1 MITPPVERH
10 RSPRRGY
17 TIDSRLPGIAVA
29 LWAALPLVAAPAA
42 EPEWKDETRLLLPAL
57 DAEVW
62 VSTALRLDPEH
73 TETYVHRL
81 EAIARE
87 VFQGAGGAPAKAG
100 RPTWTVTLD
109 HGGTIDLGTRAI
121 VRTARGRV
129 FRDGSFV
136 GGGEERRWIVPV
148 RRRCTIRVAMY
159 KRVGETFLSSLKF
172 AFREPAGWDEQL
184 YGGIPVGSAVRV
196 AGEETPK
203 CPLTL
208 GEARALALRSL
219 EPPRAALAHAIL
231 TRLIGLKIERLR
243 DVRGA
248 AVKGTAKLGL
258 YAAHVAVDNR
268 TPWFLHAFRGK
279 LFAPYRSGDR
289 RYAVDLEF
297 AGTLAPGRTHL
308 LPCRAADF
316 EGDDVPPTTLTGVRW
331 SLKGAP

>member
-1 MITPPVERH
+1 MLI
-10 RSPRRGY
+10 
-17 TIDSRLPGIAVA
+17 
-29 LWAALPLVAAPAA
+29 AAPLLAA
-42 EPEWKDETRLLLPAL
+42 EPAEEPEWKDEARIVLPAL

-73 TETYVHRL
+73 TERYTAQL

-87 VFQGAGGAPAKAG
+87 VFASAGSPAPARTT

-129 FRDGSFV
+129 YRDGGLV

-148 RRRCTIRVAMY
+148 RRRCTIRVAVY
-159 KRVGETFLSSLKF
+159 KRVDDSFLSGLKF
-172 AFREPAGWDEQL
+172 AFREPPSWDEEL
-184 YGGIPVGSAVRV
+184 YGGVPVGSAVRV
-196 AGEETPK
+196 AGEEAPK

-208 GEARALALRSL
+208 GEARAVALRSL
-219 EPPRAALAHAIL
+219 GPPRAEIAHAIL

-243 DVRGA
+243 DVGGG
-248 AVKGTAKLGL
+248 AVKGTARLGL
-258 YAAHVAVDNR
+258 YAAQVAVHNR

-279 LFAPYRSGDR
+279 LFAPHRSGDR
-289 RYAVDLEF
+289 RYAVGLDF
-297 AGTLAPGRTHL
+297 AGTLAPGREHL

-316 EGDDVPPTTLTGVRW
+316 EGDGVPPTTLTGVRW